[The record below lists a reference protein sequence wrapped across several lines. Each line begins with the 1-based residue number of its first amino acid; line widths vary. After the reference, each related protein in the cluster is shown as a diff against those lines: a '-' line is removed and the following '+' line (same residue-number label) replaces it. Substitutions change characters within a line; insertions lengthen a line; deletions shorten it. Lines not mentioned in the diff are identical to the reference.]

1 MGNSDS
7 FQKKKNNLLKNI
19 NKAIIY
25 DLTNKTKEYISEE
38 IGSTNFKDEASIQNL
53 ENNIL
58 INLEQFYKD
67 KYEEIIQLIKNEENP
82 SDNIK
87 TKSEDKNKKNTI
99 LQDNKEVKTN
109 SNDKKF
115 DTFTSSDI
123 QTKNKEITIEFMK
136 FSPNFINDED
146 ENENQTLGMQLIR
159 IANISRRSYND
170 SNKLLEFVYKY
181 FEKEIYKDI
190 IISSPEQIRKN
201 FSSLVKKS
209 KDDTIV
215 INFVDNLLKK
225 LDLPF
230 IINEKNKE
238 IKSYFIN
245 LYRKLLILY
254 FQCELSFPSVK
265 INFLNKEEDFNSKKM
280 IDTFQIGGIK
290 YKPKVNFVYFP
301 SLCSNGIFL
310 ENGKQWVFN
319 YILTNKKKTF
329 YKENI
334 KLIPL
339 LDEKDKFYIPEIS
352 EKLKLSFKKQILYTP
367 FFNYN
372 ISNKINKDFIFH
384 IMDKNTGKKNK
395 IKSNSSLKLEEN
407 EEIIGYEFYLFN
419 ECIISSPN
427 HNNK

>member
-1 MGNSDS
+1 MPD
-7 FQKKKNNLLKNI
+7 KK
-19 NKAIIY
+19 
-25 DLTNKTKEYISEE
+25 E
-38 IGSTNFKDEASIQNL
+38 G
-53 ENNIL
+53 
-58 INLEQFYKD
+58 
-67 KYEEIIQLIKNEENP
+67 
-82 SDNIK
+82 
-87 TKSEDKNKKNTI
+87 
-99 LQDNKEVKTN
+99 KTN

-170 SNKLLEFVYKY
+170 SNKLLEYVYKY

-190 IISSPEQIRKN
+190 TISSPEQIRKN

-265 INFLNKEEDFNSKKM
+265 INFLNKEDDFNSKKM

-290 YKPKVNFVYFP
+290 YRPKVNFVYFP

-339 LDEKDKFYIPEIS
+339 LDEKDKFYIPTIS
-352 EKLKLSFKKQILYTP
+352 EKLKLSLKKKILYTP

-372 ISNKINKDFIFH
+372 ISNKINKEFIFQ

-419 ECIISSPN
+419 ECIISSSN